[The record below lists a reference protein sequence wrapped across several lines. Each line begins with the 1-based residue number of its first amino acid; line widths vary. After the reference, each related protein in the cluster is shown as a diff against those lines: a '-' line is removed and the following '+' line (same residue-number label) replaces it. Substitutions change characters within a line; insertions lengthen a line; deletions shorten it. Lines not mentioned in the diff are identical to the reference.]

1 MGNVGFE
8 NLKELALALRDT
20 YNLTTFIETG
30 TYKAA
35 TTAWA
40 ADNFER
46 VVSIELDESYHLR
59 AKKIFAKQKG
69 VKLVQG
75 DSAAELAKVLKRIKS
90 PALIWLDAH
99 WCKAG
104 KATRS
109 ECPLREELAAIRDSG
124 VEHFI
129 LIDDARL
136 FQNPPNGDWPSW
148 LEIRDILPWSYSMD
162 VWNDAIIVLP
172 SGAMKIAKKV
182 FEAVPESNR
191 EVIKPKPAESKLEP
205 VILTSNKYLRCLPPF
220 AYLFNKFWPGQSAK
234 VVRYEV
240 RPPSLPANFTNYAI
254 GKQADYTWSSG
265 LLKYLDDH
273 QGGLILLMLE
283 DYFINGAVR
292 ELAIKG
298 AWGYMLAN
306 PKIAKIDL
314 SDDRLKVPHTIH
326 KDTITQSLIQSAP
339 DAPFQTSLQ
348 AAIWRVDFLRRFL
361 DPKEDAWQFEKHGTR
376 RVIAAREAGT
386 FDGLI
391 LGFKNPPMSYINA
404 IGGEGGNPGLW
415 DNKKIPP
422 WMVEELSRKRLM

>member
-8 NLKELALALRDT
+8 NLKELALTLRDT

-35 TTAWA
+35 TTSWA

-46 VVSIELDESYHLR
+46 VVSIELDEGLHNR
-59 AKKIFAKQKG
+59 AKEIFTKQKN
-69 VKLVQG
+69 VKLILG
-75 DSAAELAKVLKRIKS
+75 DSAIELEKVIKRFKK
-90 PALIWLDAH
+90 PVLLWLDAH

-104 KATRS
+104 KATRL
-109 ECPLREELAAIRDSG
+109 ECPLREELAAIRESG
-124 VEHFI
+124 VDHFI

-136 FQNPPNGDWPSW
+136 FENPPNGDWPTMT
-148 LEIRDILPWSYSMD
+148 EIQALLPAGYSYT
-162 VWNDAIIVLP
+162 VWNDAIIVAPHKAGKAIIPLTRT
-172 SGAMKIAKKV
+172 AKK
-182 FEAVPESNR
+182 EPQKL
-191 EVIKPKPAESKLEP
+191 EVI
-205 VILTSNKYLRCLPPF
+205 VLTSNLYLRCLPPF

-240 RPPSLPANFTNYAI
+240 RPPKLPDNFTNYAI
-254 GKQADYTWSSG
+254 GKQADYSWSSG
-265 LLKYLDDH
+265 LLRYLDDH
-273 QGGLILLMLE
+273 QGELILLMLE
-283 DYFINGAVR
+283 DYFINGAVKVDEIGR
-292 ELAIKG
+292 
-298 AWGYMLAN
+298 AWECMLHF
-306 PKIAKIDL
+306 PEVAKIDL
-314 SDDRLKVPHTIH
+314 TDDRLKVPNSRW
-326 KDTITQSLIQSAP
+326 DNRFIQSAP

-386 FDGLI
+386 FEGLI
-391 LGFKNPPMSYINA
+391 LGFKNPPLSYINA

-422 WMVEELSRKRLM
+422 WMVDELSRKRLM

>member
-8 NLKELALALRDT
+8 NLKELALTLRDT

-35 TTAWA
+35 TTTWA
-40 ADNFER
+40 AENFER
-46 VVSIELDESYHLR
+46 VVSIELDEGLHNR
-59 AKKIFAKQKG
+59 AKEIFAKQKG

-75 DSAAELAKVLKRIKS
+75 DSATELAKVLKRLKK

-104 KATRS
+104 KATRA

-136 FQNPPNGDWPSW
+136 FENPPNSDWPTMTEIEE
-148 LEIRDILPWSYSMD
+148 LLPERYLYTIRD
-162 VWNDAIIVLP
+162 DAIIATPLEAEAA
-172 SGAMKIAKKV
+172 SSWKV
-182 FEAVPESNR
+182 VAP
-191 EVIKPKPAESKLEP
+191 KPKVESKLEP
-205 VILTSNKYLRCLPPF
+205 VILASNLYLRCLPPF

-240 RPPSLPANFTNYAI
+240 RPPSLPDNFTNYAI

-265 LLKYLDDH
+265 LLKYLDNH
-273 QGGLILLMLE
+273 QGELILLMLE
-283 DYFINGAVR
+283 DYFINGMVHTNT
-292 ELAIKG
+292 IG
-298 AWGYMLAN
+298 WAWKFMLEH
-306 PKIAKIDL
+306 PEVAKIDL
-314 SDDRLKVPHTIH
+314 TDDRLKVPHSPYWKEVKVAQDMVIV
-326 KDTITQSLIQSAP
+326 SAP

-376 RVIAAREAGT
+376 RVIAAREAGE

>member
-35 TTAWA
+35 TTTWA
-40 ADNFER
+40 AENFER
-46 VVSIELDESYHLR
+46 VVSIELDESYHNR

-69 VKLVQG
+69 VKLMQG
-75 DSAAELAKVLKRIKS
+75 DSATELAKVLKRLKK

-104 KATRS
+104 KATRP

-124 VEHFI
+124 IEHFI

-136 FQNPPNGDWPSW
+136 FENPPNEQWPTFQ
-148 LEIRDILPWSYSMD
+148 EIINLLPPVCYLR
-162 VWNDAIIVLP
+162 VWNDAII
-172 SGAMKIAKKV
+172 
-182 FEAVPESNR
+182 AVPIGAKETVEEIIGPHPVGR
-191 EVIKPKPAESKLEP
+191 MVKAAPPESKLEP
-205 VILTSNKYLRCLPPF
+205 VILTSNLYLRCLPPF
-220 AYLFNKFWPGQSAK
+220 AYLFNKFWPNQPAK

-273 QGGLILLMLE
+273 QGELILLMLE
-283 DYFINGAVR
+283 DYFINKPVR
-292 ELAIKG
+292 VETIKG
-298 AWGYMLAN
+298 AWEMML
-306 PKIAKIDL
+306 KQSGIAKIDL
-314 SDDRLKVPHTIH
+314 SDDRLKVLHANFGNDGVFVHST
-326 KDTITQSLIQSAP
+326 DN
-339 DAPFQTSLQ
+339 APFQTSLQ

-376 RVIAAREAGT
+376 RVIAAREAGG